1 MDELKERFYFREALP
16 TEEDFLIYLRI
27 KSDEEA
33 VKYSGFTTPPDPQR
47 FHVVYDSI
55 MGDEKRHLLFL
66 CDKENHDT
74 VAASFHYRENDEE
87 TVEGLGYNVFPE
99 YRGMSLGGLMM
110 RLVNEKCASEG
121 FKYRLSYV
129 AESNIPSI
137 RNLEKSGA
145 YPTGKFVLKDMASLG
160 RKEKYLEYV
169 KDLQ

>member
-1 MDELKERFYFREALP
+1 MENSNRFYFREALP
-16 TEEDFLIYLRI
+16 IEEDFLIYLRI

-33 VKYSGFTTPPDPQR
+33 VKYSGFTTPPDPQK
-47 FHVVYDSI
+47 FHSVYDSI
-55 MGDEKRHLLFL
+55 MEDEKRHLLFL
-66 CDKENHDT
+66 CDKDNNNK
-74 VAASFHYRENDEE
+74 VAASFHYRENDED

-110 RLVNEKCASEG
+110 RLVNEKCAAEG

-145 YPTGKFVLKDMASLG
+145 YPTGKFQYKDMASLG

-169 KDLQ
+169 KEL